1 MVILGLILIAVVV
14 LLALGVGISSGHD
27 ATLEVFG
34 VDLDVTAASIFFTGL
49 LAGLAGVVGL
59 WLLKKGTGRTYRR
72 RKEVKELRQ
81 QVGSKPAAE
90 PEPAE
95 PAEIESDAPADGP
108 GPATTR

>member
-1 MVILGLILIAVVV
+1 MVVLGLILIALTV
-14 LLALGVGISSGHD
+14 LLALGVGISSGHE

-34 VDLDVTAASIFFTGL
+34 VDLDVTAASVFFTGL
-49 LAGLAGVVGL
+49 LTGFAGVAGL

-81 QVGSKPAAE
+81 QAGETPAAE
-90 PEPAE
+90 TKPAS
-95 PAEIESDAPADGP
+95 PGEIETDAPADGP